1 MILINI
7 LMAYRTKYVPLN
19 QQKYVGN
26 PDSIHCRS
34 LWERRVCKFCDVNEN
49 IVKWSFEEIMVPY
62 HNPVDNKIRNYIP
75 DFLVQIKNNDQVE
88 SWMIEVKPKKQT
100 MLKENASHSQPHQN
114 NTGIF
119 ANLHVCLSFAGKL
132 INQHVTHTG
141 PFLYEVVLVYR
152 VS

>member
-1 MILINI
+1 
-7 LMAYRTKYVPLN
+7 MAYRTKYVPLN

-34 LWERRVCKFCDVNEN
+34 LWERSVCKFCDVNEN

-88 SWMIEVKPKKQT
+88 SWMIECVQRPEFVNFV
-100 MLKENASHSQPHQN
+100 LASVL
-114 NTGIF
+114 F
-119 ANLHVCLSFAGKL
+119 LYSFAKIPIPAVASNRLDNLFKL
-132 INQHVTHTG
+132 FIISADHATFNG
-141 PFLYEVVLVYR
+141 
-152 VS
+152 